1 MKESG
6 PQRFWGRQSID
17 VRTFRLRKLHDR
29 EDLMCMVIVTWGVAL
44 HPFRRCRTF
53 SQKVIKATGESKR
66 IVQDKI
72 N

>member
-1 MKESG
+1 M
-6 PQRFWGRQSID
+6 
-17 VRTFRLRKLHDR
+17 RTLRLRKLHDR